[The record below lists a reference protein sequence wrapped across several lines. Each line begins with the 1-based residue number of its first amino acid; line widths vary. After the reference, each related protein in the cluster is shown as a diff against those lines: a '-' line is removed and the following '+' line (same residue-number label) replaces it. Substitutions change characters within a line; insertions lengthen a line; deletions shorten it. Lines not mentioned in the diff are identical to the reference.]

1 MFFCAVVAVLVAVA
15 VVLLVADPPP
25 LVVACST
32 ALAAATTNE
41 LRHEAI
47 NSFCNS
53 MGNSLKTCA
62 STPAG
67 HGICERESPVAAAA
81 GDVAASVMQLLGAG
95 AATCRAG
102 AIVGV
107 LGALT
112 VSSMGEGSGDEAVE
126 LALELMRLAVRT
138 GINRRLPS
146 MRLSRV
152 FGG

>member
-15 VVLLVADPPP
+15 VLLVADPPP

-32 ALAAATTNE
+32 ALAAATTSE

-81 GDVAASVMQLLGAG
+81 AVDVAASVMQLLGAG

-107 LGALT
+107 VGALT

-138 GINRRLPS
+138 GIKRRLPS